1 MQCDDTDGLLFAACT
16 TILVGD
22 GRRTSFW
29 HSRWLQGCRLKDIAP
44 NLFKISRPK
53 NRIVAAALDRH
64 TWIRDIRRAE
74 GLTLGHVQELLK
86 LWGMLRSTQLQQ
98 NQEDQIKWKLTS
110 SGEYTTASAY
120 KAQFLRNVKEKKY
133 KRSGRLVHRLNV
145 NSSPG

>member
-29 HSRWLQGCRLKDIAP
+29 HSRWLQGRRLKDIAP

-53 NRIVAAALDRH
+53 NRIVAAALDQH

-86 LWGMLRSTQLQQ
+86 LWEMLWNT
-98 NQEDQIKWKLTS
+98 
-110 SGEYTTASAY
+110 
-120 KAQFLRNVKEKKY
+120 
-133 KRSGRLVHRLNV
+133 
-145 NSSPG
+145 